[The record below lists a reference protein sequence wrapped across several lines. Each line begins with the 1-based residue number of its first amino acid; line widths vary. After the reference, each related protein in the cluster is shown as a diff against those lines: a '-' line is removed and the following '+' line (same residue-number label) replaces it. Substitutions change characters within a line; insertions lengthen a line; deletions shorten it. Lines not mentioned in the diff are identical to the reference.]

1 MNVSEALSYFVAEI
15 IRALVRG
22 RYQQSNQ
29 AIDCEMD
36 AAHQGHQISGD
47 ANESQSLY
55 TKAEKE
61 TTKETHRDRDTHR
74 QRHTETQ
81 RRMDTWTDTR
91 T

>member
-61 TTKETHRDRDTHR
+61 TTKETHRHR
-74 QRHTETQ
+74 QTQ
-81 RRMDTWTDTR
+81 TQAQAQTQTDTQ